1 MRRVPG
7 RAERTWGAPAAVH
20 GNARIVPGTPRGGHL
35 EQGRLLEAAK
45 LLLAKL
51 AATHAKGPKALC
63 SHGRAMDEAK
73 TRKDVAVFPGG
84 RQNHRQDEN
93 LRADGN
99 SAAALEFGRDSL
111 KGSQMPH
118 GDRKHI
124 GIGAKAKGGGTGAMT
139 EIPADKLPE
148 NMVLSNR
155 DKAQHSKERGL
166 DGKAVQT
173 EQYQDHSANRNSD

>member
-1 MRRVPG
+1 
-7 RAERTWGAPAAVH
+7 
-20 GNARIVPGTPRGGHL
+20 
-35 EQGRLLEAAK
+35 
-45 LLLAKL
+45 
-51 AATHAKGPKALC
+51 
-63 SHGRAMDEAK
+63 MDEAK